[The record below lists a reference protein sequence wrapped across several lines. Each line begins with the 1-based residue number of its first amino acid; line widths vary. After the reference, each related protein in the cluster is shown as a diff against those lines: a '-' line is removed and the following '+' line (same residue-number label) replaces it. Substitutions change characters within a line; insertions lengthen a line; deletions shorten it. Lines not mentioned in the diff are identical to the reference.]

1 MYYKG
6 VGSKPV
12 RAGISRDI
20 EISVGGAESPEMN
33 PYIYGQQMF
42 CKKKKKK
49 NMCKSYICYV
59 WSLGYIK
66 NNPILK
72 TGKRLKWIF
81 LLDELIYLLATLT

>member
-20 EISVGGAESPEMN
+20 EISAGGAESPEMN
-33 PYIYGQQMF
+33 PYNYGQQMF
-42 CKKKKKK
+42 CKKKEKYVQIF
-49 NMCKSYICYV
+49 CYI

-72 TGKRLKWIF
+72 TGKALKWVF
-81 LLDELIYLLATLT
+81 LLDELIYLLATFT